1 MSNRF
6 SKMALLVL
14 IGLLCLALVA
24 FPACTTTGE
33 QQEEEEEEEEPGGP
47 AIPYKNDGL
56 FVQMIIG
63 LPETLDPPAAYDNAS
78 GEQLEY
84 VYEGLVYYDR
94 EKTGDFVELLATDW
108 VWSDADLT
116 WTFTMRDGVKFHEGG
131 DLSPEDVEYSFERG
145 MIYDRVGGPMWMLF
159 EPFFLVGHYRNLIP
173 SYDPLSET
181 WEATDQELVDA
192 FALVDAVVEVD
203 GNTVVFQLIDP
214 AYKLIFLQTICY
226 PGCGAIVDKEWCIA
240 NGEWDGTAADVP
252 NHYQQE
258 DGTTYLWT
266 HMNGTGPWKLND
278 FEQGVQIKVERFDDY
293 WRDPAPFEFII
304 TQLVEEWTTRKQ
316 ALLAGDVDSVDVD
329 KMYIPEIE
337 GVADLLQIKDLPE
350 LVGVAVYFNQDIDM
364 EGNDYVGTGQLDGNG
379 IPADFFSDVDVRKGM
394 CYAFD
399 YETFLAEVMLG
410 EALQVASPIV
420 DGLYGFNPNAEMY
433 DYDLAKAEEHFRA
446 AWGGEVWEKGFKV
459 TLLYNAGNDMRKAVC
474 EILAENVFSI
484 NPKFQI
490 TVLPLDWG
498 TGMVPLLRSYRLTT
512 YVCGWGADYPH
523 AHNFVVPFMATFGT
537 FTEFMGYGSLELDA
551 ALQAALLETDP
562 EEQLAKYYAIQQTWY
577 DDPAGI
583 MLYQTSGRRWFTKY
597 IHGFYFN
604 PMMSSDAGPLYYMT
618 KSPS

>member
-1 MSNRF
+1 LSNRF

>member
-159 EPFFLVGHYRNLIP
+159 EPFFLVGKYKHLIP

>member
-192 FALVDAVVEVD
+192 FALVDAAVEVD

-364 EGNDYVGTGQLDGNG
+364 EGNDYVGSGQLDGNG
-379 IPADFFSDVDVRKGM
+379 IPGDFFSDVDMRKGM

-399 YETFLAEVMLG
+399 YETFLEEVMLG

-420 DGLYGFNPNAEMY
+420 EGLYGFNPNAEMY

>member
-316 ALLAGDVDSVDVD
+316 AFLAGDVDSVDVD

>member
-364 EGNDYVGTGQLDGNG
+364 EGNDYVGSGQLDGNG

>member
-192 FALVDAVVEVD
+192 FALVDAAVEVD

-214 AYKLIFLQTICY
+214 AYKLIFLQSICY
-226 PGCGAIVDKEWCIA
+226 PGSGAIVDKEWCIA

>member
-364 EGNDYVGTGQLDGNG
+364 EGNDYVGSGQLDGNG
-379 IPADFFSDVDVRKGM
+379 IPGDFFSDVDMRKGM

-399 YETFLAEVMLG
+399 YETFLEEVMLG

-420 DGLYGFNPNAEMY
+420 EGLYGFNPNAEMY

>member
-1 MSNRF
+1 LGWIALA
-6 SKMALLVL
+6 ALLIVGL
-14 IGLLCLALVA
+14 IAL
-24 FPACTTTGE
+24 PACTAPPAE

-214 AYKLIFLQTICY
+214 AYKLIFLQSICY
-226 PGCGAIVDKEWCIA
+226 PGSGAIVDKEWCIA

>member
-214 AYKLIFLQTICY
+214 AYKLIFLQSICY
-226 PGCGAIVDKEWCIA
+226 PGSGAIVDKEWCIA

-316 ALLAGDVDSVDVD
+316 AFLAGDVDSVDVD

-337 GVADLLQIKDLPE
+337 NVADLQQIKDLPE

-364 EGNDYVGTGQLDGNG
+364 EGNDYVGSGQLDGNG
-379 IPADFFSDVDVRKGM
+379 IPGDFFSDVDMRKGM

-399 YETFLAEVMLG
+399 YETFLEEVMLG

-420 DGLYGFNPNAEMY
+420 EGLYGFNPNAEMY

>member
-316 ALLAGDVDSVDVD
+316 AFLAGDVDSVDVD

-337 GVADLLQIKDLPE
+337 NVADLQQIKDLPE